1 MIYLCR
7 YLVSKKKMPRKV
19 KQDDTVIRKKK
30 KNKKQILETF
40 GKYTTKHVRLVEN
53 LFFQRKKK
61 KSN

>member
-1 MIYLCR
+1 MCR

>member
-1 MIYLCR
+1 
-7 YLVSKKKMPRKV
+7 MPRKV

-61 KSN
+61 KKSN